1 MTDTIFKI
9 THEDNESHDTELVI
23 EDRINTVVINILNSS
38 RNVEGF
44 KLTVE
49 KIQ

>member
-1 MTDTIFKI
+1 MTDTIFRI
-9 THEDNESHDTELVI
+9 THEDNEAHDTELVI